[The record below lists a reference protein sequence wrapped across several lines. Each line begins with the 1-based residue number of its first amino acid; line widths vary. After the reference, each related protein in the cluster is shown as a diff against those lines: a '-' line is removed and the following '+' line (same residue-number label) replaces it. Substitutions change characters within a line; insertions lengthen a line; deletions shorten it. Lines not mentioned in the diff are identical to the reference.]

1 MICLF
6 MWVDLDPRVLDAWFS
21 EWDSGI
27 CSRLEDTY
35 YKFSNRLEM
44 LATCIS
50 NLFLLFKRFF
60 LRFLKVVFAKD
71 PIYCKT
77 EFALMRMVIEWH

>member
-1 MICLF
+1 M
-6 MWVDLDPRVLDAWFS
+6 PGSS

-35 YKFSNRLEM
+35 YEFSNRLEM
-44 LATCIS
+44 LTTCIS

-60 LRFLKVVFAKD
+60 LRFQRWCLLKIPSIAKRS
-71 PIYCKT
+71 
-77 EFALMRMVIEWH
+77 LH